1 MPIYVISF
9 FTYCCDLMNYDYL
22 LKANTFYTP
31 TYDQSFNF
39 NIFQYSRIIL
49 QMQIYSVYFSLK
61 LMNITIDGILNEIE
75 FMSNGF
81 SENGGV

>member
-9 FTYCCDLMNYDYL
+9 FTYCYDLMNYDYL

-39 NIFQYSRIIL
+39 NIFNIL
-49 QMQIYSVYFSLK
+49 EKYFNANIFCLFFLKAFESV
-61 LMNITIDGILNEIE
+61 TIDRILNEIE